1 MSNWMRAAPND
12 PNYRDTRGLARAL
25 TGDANGAREDFAEF
39 ARRATTASLQLV
51 ERRKRWIDDLTSGR
65 NPFSEEVLT
74 RLHDE

>member
-1 MSNWMRAAPND
+1 MSNWIRAAPND
-12 PNYRDTRGLARAL
+12 PNYRDKRGLARAL

-39 ARRATTASLQLV
+39 ARRATASPQLV

-65 NPFSEEVLT
+65 NSFSEGVLT